1 MTLHL
6 PVVWSPAHARHVPG
20 GEVWIGAPIEG
31 DEVPERVDAILAS
44 LTAAGATLVE
54 ATEHDDEALLAVHDS
69 GLVAF
74 VRDAWAAWH
83 AAGYPDEPG
92 QDRVVGYMF
101 AHPGLIEGV
110 EPLVPSSAAARTGAW
125 AFDTMTPIGPGTW
138 AAARGAVDCALT
150 ACDLVLA
157 GAPVAYACTRPPGH
171 HVTRRAYGGSCYL
184 NSAAVTAHR
193 LRDAGYRK
201 VALLD
206 LDAHHGNGAQSIFWE
221 RADVLTGSVHVDPE
235 AGWFP
240 HFLGTASE
248 AGSGA
253 GLGANLN
260 VPLSPGSGDDPWLAA
275 MDELVAFARAGGA
288 DALVVA
294 LGVDA
299 AASDPNSPL
308 HVSATGFERA
318 GHMLGQL
325 AVPTVVVQ
333 EGGYEIDTI
342 GVLVL
347 AALEGLEAG
356 VGHAR
361 RVLA

>member
-1 MTLHL
+1 
-6 PVVWSPAHARHVPG
+6 
-20 GEVWIGAPIEG
+20 
-31 DEVPERVDAILAS
+31 
-44 LTAAGATLVE
+44 
-54 ATEHDDEALLAVHDS
+54 
-69 GLVAF
+69 
-74 VRDAWAAWH
+74 
-83 AAGYPDEPG
+83 
-92 QDRVVGYMF
+92 
-101 AHPGLIEGV
+101 
-110 EPLVPSSAAARTGAW
+110 
-125 AFDTMTPIGPGTW
+125 
-138 AAARGAVDCALT
+138 
-150 ACDLVLA
+150 
-157 GAPVAYACTRPPGH
+157 
-171 HVTRRAYGGSCYL
+171 
-184 NSAAVTAHR
+184 
-193 LRDAGYRK
+193 
-201 VALLD
+201 
-206 LDAHHGNGAQSIFWE
+206 
-221 RADVLTGSVHVDPE
+221 
-235 AGWFP
+235 
-240 HFLGTASE
+240 
-248 AGSGA
+248 
-253 GLGANLN
+253 
-260 VPLSPGSGDDPWLAA
+260 